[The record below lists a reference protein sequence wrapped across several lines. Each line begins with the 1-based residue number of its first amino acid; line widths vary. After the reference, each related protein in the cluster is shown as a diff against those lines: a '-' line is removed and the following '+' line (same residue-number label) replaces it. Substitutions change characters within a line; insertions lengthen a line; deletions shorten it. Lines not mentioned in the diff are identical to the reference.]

1 MDFFKSTNWGY
12 FINAFKH
19 FVTSDD
25 YDIQYKKFNDEILK
39 YDLYDFIK
47 FVIDESFYTKKESL
61 QYILDSFL
69 NVVLLAT
76 PKINE
81 NLNVYIDSID
91 YILDKGILFPI
102 HKLFTQNYKDLY
114 ISMEEESFNYNLRA
128 KLIDRFYFEIGVE
141 DYIKSIPI
149 ESWKDIPEKSPED
162 VDEEEI
168 FKIISDIDRY
178 SVLKYYSVYLKSL

>member
-1 MDFFKSTNWGY
+1 
-12 FINAFKH
+12 
-19 FVTSDD
+19 
-25 YDIQYKKFNDEILK
+25 
-39 YDLYDFIK
+39 
-47 FVIDESFYTKKESL
+47 
-61 QYILDSFL
+61 
-69 NVVLLAT
+69 
-76 PKINE
+76 
-81 NLNVYIDSID
+81 
-91 YILDKGILFPI
+91 
-102 HKLFTQNYKDLY
+102 
-114 ISMEEESFNYNLRA
+114 MEEESFNYNLRA